1 MRGNSHLCPSTRGII
16 NTHTEK
22 KRKHVVTIRHQLL
35 TDISDCPLR
44 GIRLN
49 QSLMSA
55 DDQSVPRVATA
66 VKSMWQCNFHKAPGW
81 VETEKPQLKKRE
93 NKKQQWSVGR
103 GRVGGGGVECWVE
116 AWFSLSSLF
125 LIWMQSLCLWRSHK
139 APDLSHS
146 CEGGGGGALRCRVST
161 CVTEEII
168 GSKGGWIKAV
178 WYREQWTHH
187 DVMNVPPS
195 PPLCPSLF
203 SSPTSLFSSFYLPL
217 FSSMFAP
224 SLHYRLPLPLCVP
237 PSSF

>member
-103 GRVGGGGVECWVE
+103 GRVGV
-116 AWFSLSSLF
+116 
-125 LIWMQSLCLWRSHK
+125 
-139 APDLSHS
+139 
-146 CEGGGGGALRCRVST
+146 GGGGSVEWRP
-161 CVTEEII
+161 
-168 GSKGGWIKAV
+168 GSV
-178 WYREQWTHH
+178 
-187 DVMNVPPS
+187 
-195 PPLCPSLF
+195 
-203 SSPTSLFSSFYLPL
+203 
-217 FSSMFAP
+217 
-224 SLHYRLPLPLCVP
+224 SLH
-237 PSSF
+237 SS